1 MKNYFLF
8 VFLCMLLSF
17 SLAGFAQEQKQISE
31 TSSDVP
37 ELFSFHDVIYPIWH
51 TAFPNKDIEMLKGY
65 VDEVNSG
72 AQKIFGVELPGI
84 LRDKESKWKEGVE
97 KLRTSVEKYNKA
109 AEGDNDKEM
118 LDAAEVLHADY
129 EMLVRIIRP
138 MSKEIDNYHQTLYM
152 IYHYYYPEKDHE
164 KLTEA
169 SLELFAKAEILKT
182 ADVPRRATNKKD
194 EYINAVNHLYDATR
208 DLKLAA
214 ENNKMENIDGMVEAV
229 HTKYQNLEH
238 IF

>member
-1 MKNYFLF
+1 MRNNLLF

-17 SLAGFAQEQKQISE
+17 SLAGLAQEQKEISE

-72 AQKIFGVELPGI
+72 SQKIFEVELPGI
-84 LRDKESKWKEGVE
+84 LRDKEGKWKEGVE
-97 KLRTSVEKYNKA
+97 KLRISVEKYNKA
-109 AEGDNDKEM
+109 AEGSNDKEM
-118 LDAAEVLHADY
+118 LDAAEALHADY

-152 IYHYYYPEKDHE
+152 IYHYYYPEKDFE
-164 KLTEA
+164 KLKEA

-182 ADVPRRATNKKD
+182 ADVPRRAAKKKD
-194 EYINAVNHLYDATR
+194 EYINAVNNLFEATKK
-208 DLKLAA
+208 LKLAA
-214 ENNKMENIDGMVEAV
+214 ENNEMENIDDLVEEV

>member
-1 MKNYFLF
+1 MRNNYLF
-8 VFLCMLLSF
+8 VFLFAFLLF
-17 SLAGFAQEQKQISE
+17 SIAGLAQEQKEILE

-72 AQKIFGVELPGI
+72 SQKIFKVELPGI
-84 LRDKESKWKEGVE
+84 LRDKEDKWKEGVE
-97 KLRTSVEKYNKA
+97 KLRISVEKYNKA
-109 AEGDNDKEM
+109 ADGNDDKEM
-118 LDAAEVLHADY
+118 LDAAEALHADY

-152 IYHYYYPEKDHE
+152 IYHYYYPEKDFE
-164 KLTEA
+164 KLKEA

-182 ADVPRRATNKKD
+182 AEVPRRAAKKKD
-194 EYINAVNHLYDATR
+194 EYINAVNNLYDATR

-214 ENNKMENIDGMVEAV
+214 ENNKLENIDDLVEEA